1 MTEQYFFNFRKGIL
15 GIDQEFPT
23 PLGVKKMIYAD
34 WVASGRLYRPIEEC
48 MLNDLGP
55 YCANTHSETSLTG
68 TLMTHTYHESKL
80 FIKKCVH
87 ANEDDILIYSGSGMT
102 DSVNKLQ
109 RMLGLRIPEASPKF
123 FDRYELKSGDD
134 RPIVFVT
141 HLEHHSNHTSW
152 IETIAE
158 VEIIKPDTEG
168 EVDLHYFAKLL
179 EKYKSRSVKIASIT
193 ACSNVTGIFTPYHK
207 MAEMIHDVGGLCFVD
222 FACSAPYVDIV
233 MRPTNEK
240 QYLDAIYFSP
250 HKFLGGPGT
259 PGVMIINK
267 NILHNNIPDNPGG
280 GTVKFTSPW
289 LRHEFI
295 DNQEE
300 REDGGTPP
308 FLQGIKAS
316 LCFKLKNEMGVNNIL
331 LREKPLIAK
340 VIRSLS
346 TIPNV
351 RVLAEHLTERIG
363 AISFNIQDVHYNLVV
378 RLMNDYFGI
387 QVRGGCACAGTYG
400 HYLLDIGHDLSVFI
414 LNKIREGR
422 QFNRPGWI
430 RISLHPTHTDHEIDT
445 ILEAIEYIA
454 KNHQNLSLL
463 YKYDDSSN
471 SFFRI
476 GYDYNFENSF
486 VEKFYNKNLVS
497 PLSSLNVH

>member
-123 FDRYELKSGDD
+123 FNSFELKSGDD

-158 VEIIKPDTEG
+158 VEIIMPDAEG
-168 EVDLHYFAKLL
+168 RVDLHYFAKLL
-179 EKYKSRSVKIASIT
+179 EKYKSRSVKIASIS

-233 MRPTNEK
+233 MRPNNEK

-267 NILHNNIPDNPGG
+267 NILHNNVPDNPGG

-316 LCFKLKNEMGVNNIL
+316 LCFKLKNEMGVNNIM
-331 LREKPLIAK
+331 LREKPLVAK
-340 VIRSLS
+340 VMRSLS
-346 TIPNV
+346 SIPNV
-351 RVLAEHLTERIG
+351 HVLAEHLTERIG
-363 AISFNIQDVHYNLVV
+363 AISFYIQDLHHNLVV

-400 HYLLDIGHDLSVFI
+400 HFLLNIGQDLSASI
-414 LNKIREGR
+414 INKIREGSL
-422 QFNRPGWI
+422 FSRPGWI
-430 RISLHPTHTDHEIDT
+430 RISIHPTHTDHEIDT

-454 KNHQNLSLL
+454 KNHQKLSPL
-463 YKYDDSSN
+463 YTYNDSSN

-486 VEKFYNKNLVS
+486 VEKLYHKNLE
-497 PLSSLNVH
+497 LSLSDLNVH